1 MLGIATCRDRDDHE
15 RHDAQAGEEPLMTTV
30 WQAVRTPSP
39 TRTRIVLLY
48 VFLAV
53 FTIVA
58 FGLLL
63 GLGSAYPGF
72 VAAGFL
78 AYTLGLRHAF
88 DADHIAAIDNTTRKL
103 MQDGQR
109 PVAIGFFFSLG
120 HSTIVVLLSVVLA
133 FSASVAADIP
143 ALQAIGGLVGT
154 TVSATF
160 LILIG
165 AINLVVLVNI
175 WHLFREVSQGGQYSN
190 ESLEELLENR
200 GLLARIFRPM
210 LRLVRKSWH
219 MYPVGFL
226 FGLGFDTA
234 SEVALLGLAVAA
246 GGQEIPIACIL
257 VLPALFAAGMMTMDS
272 SDQIMMLG
280 AYGWAFL
287 KPVRKLY
294 YNLTITFISVVIAFV
309 IGGIEVLSIISRE
322 LGLEGGFW
330 DFING
335 IDFGVLGLV
344 IVLIFILSWVGST
357 LLYRWKGYDKL
368 DHAPAGPPSTPA

>member
-1 MLGIATCRDRDDHE
+1 MA
-15 RHDAQAGEEPLMTTV
+15 TV

-39 TRTRIVLLY
+39 VRTRIIALY
-48 VFLAV
+48 AFLAV
-53 FTIVA
+53 FTIIA

-63 GLGSAYPGF
+63 TLGSAYAGF

-120 HSTIVVLLSVVLA
+120 HSTIVILLSVALA
-133 FSASVAADIP
+133 LSASVVADIP
-143 ALQAIGGLVGT
+143 ALQDIGGVVGT
-154 TVSATF
+154 LVSGTF
-160 LILIG
+160 LLLIG
-165 AINLVVLVNI
+165 TINLVVLIDI
-175 WHLFREVSQGGQYSN
+175 WRMFREVSSGGAYTD
-190 ESLEELLENR
+190 ESLEEMLQNR

-234 SEVALLGLAVAA
+234 SEVALLGLAAAA
-246 GGQEIPIACIL
+246 GGQQIPIAYIL
-257 VLPALFAAGMMTMDS
+257 ILPALFAAGMMTMDS

-294 YNLTITFISVVIAFV
+294 YNLTITFISVLIAFV
-309 IGGIEVLSIISRE
+309 IGGIEILSIISTE

-335 IDFGVLGLV
+335 IDFGVLGVV

-357 LLYRWKGYDKL
+357 LVYKWKGYDKL
-368 DHAPAGPPSTPA
+368 GGDRPTPPSPTPVV